1 MAWHAGAR
9 PTSHMSN
16 SRESG
21 GIWGRMFGSSQQDED
36 ADSLLRGARDARTE
50 SAELTYRDV
59 QSDVVLDISSGARG
73 ASTSRNVDEEDAE
86 PPLDRTSNDEDADDA
101 GGEAAEEIIQAAADQ
116 AVADDGERTV
126 LLSARSSTSSDA
138 SATCLICLDSLDPT
152 DTRNTVHLGCMC
164 KGAAAY
170 RHKACLDQ
178 WLTVKGD
185 TKCDVCGAEM
195 KVPLPPP
202 PPVPGY
208 VIFPDLDHGFETQ
221 WATFGRYVW
230 QNAVAV
236 VVYCVVLA
244 LIMDIPLQIAMMI
257 AAFVLAMIMVRYA
270 VSVAVNSIAGRT
282 ILAFQVPETS

>member
-1 MAWHAGAR
+1 
-9 PTSHMSN
+9 MSDP
-16 SRESG
+16 RESR
-21 GIWGRMFGSSQQDED
+21 GIWGLVFSNRQQGED
-36 ADSLLRGARDARTE
+36 ADALLRHAREVRSE
-50 SAELTYRDV
+50 SAEPSQGDA

-73 ASTSRNVDEEDAE
+73 ASSSRSIDEADTDAE
-86 PPLDRTSNDEDADDA
+86 PSRTCTSNDKDVDDA
-101 GGEAAEEIIQAAADQ
+101 VVAEAQEISEAPGAQAEF
-116 AVADDGERTV
+116 DDAKSD
-126 LLSARSSTSSDA
+126 LHSAPSSMSSDA
-138 SATCLICLDSLDPT
+138 SATCLICLDSLDPS
-152 DTRNTVHLGCMC
+152 DVRNTVHLGCMC

-185 TKCDVCGAEM
+185 TKCDVCGVEM

-208 VIFPDLDHGFETQ
+208 VIFPDLDHAFETQ
-221 WATFGRYVW
+221 WTTFGRYVW

-244 LIMDIPLQIAMMI
+244 LIMDIPLQIAMLI

-282 ILAFQVPETS
+282 VLAFQVPETS

>member
-1 MAWHAGAR
+1 MAWLAGAR
-9 PTSHMSN
+9 RLGFYMSN
-16 SRESG
+16 SRDSG
-21 GIWGRMFGSSQQDED
+21 GIWGLVFGSSQQGED
-36 ADSLLRGARDARTE
+36 ADALLRGARDARIE
-50 SAELTYRDV
+50 SAELTHTDA
-59 QSDVVLDISSGARG
+59 QADVVLDISSGARG
-73 ASTSRNVDEEDAE
+73 ASTSHNVDESDAE
-86 PPLDRTSNDEDADDA
+86 PPLDRTSYDTDADDA
-101 GGEAAEEIIQAAADQ
+101 GGEAAEEIMEAAAEQ
-116 AVADDGERTV
+116 AVDDDEQSV
-126 LLSARSSTSSDA
+126 LHSARSSTSSDA

-152 DTRNTVHLGCMC
+152 DARNTVHLGCMC

-221 WATFGRYVW
+221 WATFGRYIW

-257 AAFVLAMIMVRYA
+257 AVFVLAMIMVRYA

>member
-1 MAWHAGAR
+1 MAE
-9 PTSHMSN
+9 
-16 SRESG
+16 SREPR
-21 GIWGRMFGSSQQDED
+21 GIFGLIFGNRRHSED
-36 ADSLLRGARDARTE
+36 GDALLRSAQQELRAE
-50 SAELTYRDV
+50 SAEASHENPEPDLVLDLSTGAGGASASRDV
-59 QSDVVLDISSGARG
+59 
-73 ASTSRNVDEEDAE
+73 EDANPE
-86 PPLDRTSNDEDADDA
+86 TPRARTADDSA
-101 GGEAAEEIIQAAADQ
+101 APDGELAAEEEITKVSTASSVSEQGTAS
-116 AVADDGERTV
+116 
-126 LLSARSSTSSDA
+126 LHSAGSSLSSDA
-138 SATCLICLDSLDPT
+138 SATCLICLDSLDPS
-152 DTRNTVHLGCMC
+152 DARNTVHLGCMC

-178 WLTVKGD
+178 WLNVKGD

-208 VIFPDLDHGFETQ
+208 VIFPDLEHTFETQ

-244 LIMDIPLQIAMMI
+244 LIMDIPLQIAMLI
-257 AAFVLAMIMVRYA
+257 AAFVLAMIVLRYG

-282 ILAFQVPETS
+282 VLSFQVPESS